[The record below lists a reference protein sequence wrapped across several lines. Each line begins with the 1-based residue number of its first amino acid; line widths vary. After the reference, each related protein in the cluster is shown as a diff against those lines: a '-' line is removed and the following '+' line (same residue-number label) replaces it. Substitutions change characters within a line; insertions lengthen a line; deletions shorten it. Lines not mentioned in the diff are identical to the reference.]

1 MAHMAMRVQKSLDL
15 WVLDNTDVFL
25 PIVWVVLDD
34 GGGGGNDHGIILDIA
49 SLPMSS
55 IIGQFLTIV

>member
-15 WVLDNTDVFL
+15 WVLDNIDVFL

-34 GGGGGNDHGIILDIA
+34 GGKGPWYHFGY
-49 SLPMSS
+49 S
-55 IIGQFLTIV
+55 